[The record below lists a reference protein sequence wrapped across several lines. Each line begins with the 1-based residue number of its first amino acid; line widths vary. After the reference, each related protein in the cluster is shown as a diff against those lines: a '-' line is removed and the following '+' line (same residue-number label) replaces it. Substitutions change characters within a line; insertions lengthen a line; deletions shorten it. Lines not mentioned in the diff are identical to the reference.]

1 VAVDFANYEEF
12 TAQSSEVIRFKT
24 IFQLNLSL
32 SLFCP
37 DQASSLNSKGG
48 YFASSMLAFVIH
60 WALLR

>member
-1 VAVDFANYEEF
+1 MEW
-12 TAQSSEVIRFKT
+12 EVVRFNT

-37 DQASSLNSKGG
+37 DQTNSLNSKGG
-48 YFASSMLAFVIH
+48 DFASSMLAFVMH